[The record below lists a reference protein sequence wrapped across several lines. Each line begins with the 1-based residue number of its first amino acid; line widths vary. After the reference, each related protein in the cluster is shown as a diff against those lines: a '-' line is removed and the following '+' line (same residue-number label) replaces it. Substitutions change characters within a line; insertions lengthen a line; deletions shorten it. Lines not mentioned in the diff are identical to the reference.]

1 MQMEILMSATSL
13 TDVSVRTELLM
24 NTLDHVIWRRKS
36 LMFNHHMKEMKAIEA
51 IKDLIQILR
60 FLIFQL
66 HLCDINGP
74 IIKIICFREI
84 YLSLTKKLYTE
95 RKIYFYYH
103 LDKQK
108 RIL

>member
-1 MQMEILMSATSL
+1 
-13 TDVSVRTELLM
+13 
-24 NTLDHVIWRRKS
+24 
-36 LMFNHHMKEMKAIEA
+36 MKEMKAIEA

-84 YLSLTKKLYTE
+84 YLSLTKKIVYRKKNLFLLPSGQAEKNFIDKISTLMASGYTS
-95 RKIYFYYH
+95 RH
-103 LDKQK
+103 
-108 RIL
+108 